1 MKIHH
6 LIICLSSILLIEG
19 CSSGKK
25 ALERGDYYEAV
36 LKSISRL
43 RKNADHKKSAESLK
57 QSYPLALEWLEDEAE
72 NHITT
77 NDNFKWKDALA
88 SYQKINNMYEQIRKA
103 PGAKRVIAN
112 PKNYYS
118 KITELKKK
126 AAKES
131 YDAGIAAMLNDNR
144 EDAKRAYYLF
154 REANEFVPGYE
165 EVNDFIAQSKFNATL
180 KVIVEQIPVPT
191 RYQLSANFFQDKVEE
206 FLRSGKASG
215 EFVRFYTPMEADG
228 EQLANADQI
237 LKIQFDD
244 FVVGQEYVKS
254 DTETIE
260 KDSVEVG
267 KITLEDG
274 TKKPVLGTV
283 KAKITTYR
291 KEVKSEGRVSM
302 QILDA
307 NSDAIIKH
315 EKFNGTY
322 IWKSQWGSYN
332 GDSRALSKEQLN
344 ITERKEGHP
353 PPPQDMFVNF
363 TKPIYNQL
371 TNKVRGFYKNY

>member
-206 FLRSGKASG
+206 FLRSGRASG

>member
-1 MKIHH
+1 MKNRYLLYFVT
-6 LIICLSSILLIEG
+6 LIIISFG

-25 ALERGDYYEAV
+25 ALERGDYYESV

-43 RKNADHKKSAESLK
+43 RKNSDHKKSVESLK
-57 QSYPLALEWLEDEAE
+57 NSYPLALEWLEDEAK

-77 NDNFKWKDALA
+77 NDNFKWKRALS
-88 SYQKINNMYEQIRKA
+88 SYKKINIMYEEIRKA
-103 PGAKRVIAN
+103 PGAKRVIPN
-112 PKNYYS
+112 PKNYYA
-118 KITELKKK
+118 KITELKQK

-131 YDAGIAAMLNDNR
+131 YDAGIAAMLNNNR
-144 EDAKRAYYLF
+144 DDAKKAFYLF
-154 REANEFVPGYE
+154 NEANGFVPDYE
-165 EVNDFIAQSKFNATL
+165 EVNDMIAQSQFNATL
-180 KVIVEQIPVPT
+180 KVIIEQIPVPT
-191 RYQLSANFFQDKVEE
+191 RYKLSANFFQDKVEE

-215 EFVRFYTPMEADG
+215 KFVRFYTPVEAEN
-228 EQLANADQI
+228 EQLANVDQI
-237 LKIQFDD
+237 IKIQFDD
-244 FVVGQEYVKS
+244 FVVGKEYTKS
-254 DTETIE
+254 DTETIQ

-267 KITLEDG
+267 KVTIEDG
-274 TKKPVLGTV
+274 TKKPVYGTV

-307 NSDAIIKH
+307 NSDGIIKH

-322 IWKSQWGSYN
+322 VWKSQWGSYN
-332 GDSRALSKEQLN
+332 GDSRALSKEQLK
-344 ITERKEGHP
+344 ISERKEGYP
-353 PPPQDMFVNF
+353 PPPQDMFINF